1 MSVMVPVWKRPP
13 RAVYLHVPFCRR
25 RCGYCNFTLVAGRSD
40 LIQPYLNSIALEMAA
55 YDDLPCQVDT
65 IFLGGGTPSQV
76 RDDHWRQLAAML
88 HRNFPLSADGEWS
101 VEVNPED
108 VDRGYL
114 EQLRTDGVTRVSL
127 GVQSLS
133 DDKLRTLERQHTGQQ
148 ARDAIQLAIDIMDT
162 VSADLIFAAPNETL
176 SRWKDDLASVIDL
189 GVDHIST
196 YGLTFEQGAAFWSQR
211 EKGLLKTVGEE
222 LELDMY
228 LLAIESLIGAGFE
241 HYEISNFAQP
251 GNRCRHNECYWTGA
265 TYHAIGPGAARHLK
279 GRRET
284 NHRST
289 TEYLRRLQEGRSPVA
304 ESDEADDRERAL
316 EVLVFGL
323 RRIDGVDR
331 DWFLANTGFNLDD
344 LGGQALQE
352 YREEGW
358 LQDDGRRIAL
368 SRRGLVI
375 SDSLWGR
382 LLAS

>member
-1 MSVMVPVWKRPP
+1 MVPLWQRPP

-40 LIQPYLNSIALEMAA
+40 LIQPYLDSIALEMAA

-133 DDKLRTLERQHTGQQ
+133 DDKLRTLEREHTGQQ

-211 EKGLLKTVGEE
+211 GKGLLKTVGEE

-241 HYEISNFAQP
+241 HYEISNFARP

-352 YREEGW
+352 YRGEGW

>member
-1 MSVMVPVWKRPP
+1 MVPLWQRPP

-40 LIQPYLNSIALEMAA
+40 LIQPYLDSIALEMAA

-241 HYEISNFAQP
+241 HYEISNFARP
-251 GNRCRHNECYWTGA
+251 GNRCRHNDCYWTGA

-352 YREEGW
+352 YRGEGW